1 AGKGCL
7 EVEKEFCWKSWDET
21 SFVKDRTVRSER
33 GRWQCQFLVGIEA
46 KNDFGVVG
54 RLLGRGGAN
63 MKRIAGD
70 TNAKMRLR
78 GRGSGFKEA
87 DLDGKESTDPLMLCV
102 SAPSEKSYR
111 EASVEI
117 HKLLTDMV
125 AASRK
130 HMNHEW
136 QNYNQPFLPASHVL
150 LCPAV

>member
-63 MKRIAGD
+63 MKRIAG
-70 TNAKMRLR
+70 
-78 GRGSGFKEA
+78 RGSGFKEA

-117 HKLLTDMV
+117 HKLLTDV
-125 AASRK
+125 YKAFEFTGGTPPPVRV
-130 HMNHEW
+130 HEG
-136 QNYNQPFLPASHVL
+136 PRD
-150 LCPAV
+150 

>member
-21 SFVKDRTVRSER
+21 SFVKDRTVRS
-33 GRWQCQFLVGIEA
+33 A

-117 HKLLTDMV
+117 HKLLTDV
-125 AASRK
+125 YKAFEFTGGTPPPVRV
-130 HMNHEW
+130 HEG
-136 QNYNQPFLPASHVL
+136 PRD
-150 LCPAV
+150 